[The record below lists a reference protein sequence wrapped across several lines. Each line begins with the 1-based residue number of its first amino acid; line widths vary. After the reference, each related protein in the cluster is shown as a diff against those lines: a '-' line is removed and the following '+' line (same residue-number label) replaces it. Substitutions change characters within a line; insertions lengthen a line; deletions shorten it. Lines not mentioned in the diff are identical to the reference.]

1 MKQRLIA
8 SGILVFVVLLTGNL
22 NVSAQEFTCPSYS
35 ASRSA
40 GIVRQVYQKVLERG
54 ADDSGLVTY
63 SGKLSGG
70 GWCIVQVVQDL
81 GVSAEYAD
89 RFIKNQTP
97 RQAVVLMYRHFLL
110 REPES
115 EQVIN
120 QHVNDMNGKGW
131 QAKVLDFVKSPEAQK
146 RWARVR
152 GASTKPDETEVSD
165 SPLVAAGCKN
175 FLGRKGDYLCTT
187 QKGFELCESGRKDS
201 SNGITRCQLAGVNP
215 EVDKALI
222 SQGCTRNAVGEYTC
236 LGQKA
241 FDTCDA
247 FKKNNKVKVC
257 KRTVLK
263 IGGNK

>member
-1 MKQRLIA
+1 MRHK
-8 SGILVFVVLLTGNL
+8 ILVLTFFVMCICIAPGL
-22 NVSAQEFTCPSYS
+22 SHAQEFTCREYP
-35 ASRSA
+35 AARA
-40 GIVRQVYQKVLERG
+40 AAIVRQVYQMVLEREV
-54 ADDSGLVTY
+54 DDSGLITF

-70 GWCIVQVVQDL
+70 GWCVHQVVQEL

-110 REPES
+110 REPEN
-115 EQVIN
+115 EQVVN

-131 QAKVLDFVKSPEAQK
+131 QAKVLDFVKSPEAAK
-146 RWARVR
+146 RWSHVR
-152 GASTKPDETEVSD
+152 GTTGKSKNEAQSESD
-165 SPLVAAGCKN
+165 LIAAGCKN

-187 QKGFELCESGRKDS
+187 QKGFELCESERKDS

-215 EVDKALI
+215 EVDKALV
-222 SQGCTRNAVGEYTC
+222 SQGCSRNAVGEYTC

-241 FDTCDA
+241 FDACDA

-257 KRTVLK
+257 RRTAIK
-263 IGGNK
+263 IGGND